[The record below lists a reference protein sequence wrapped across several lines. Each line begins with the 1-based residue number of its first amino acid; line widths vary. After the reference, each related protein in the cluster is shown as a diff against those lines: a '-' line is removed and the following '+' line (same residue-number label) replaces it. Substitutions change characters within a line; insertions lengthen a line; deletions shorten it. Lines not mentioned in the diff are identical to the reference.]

1 MSIQKCQIKNHVK
14 FDSINRSRNL
24 KKKKKGKK
32 TNTETNRGDLKGIEI
47 VSTSKSE

>member
-1 MSIQKCQIKNHVK
+1 MLNLIVSIGQET
-14 FDSINRSRNL
+14 S

>member
-24 KKKKKGKK
+24 KKKKKKERK
-32 TNTETNRGDLKGIEI
+32 PTLKQTGEI
-47 VSTSKSE
+47 